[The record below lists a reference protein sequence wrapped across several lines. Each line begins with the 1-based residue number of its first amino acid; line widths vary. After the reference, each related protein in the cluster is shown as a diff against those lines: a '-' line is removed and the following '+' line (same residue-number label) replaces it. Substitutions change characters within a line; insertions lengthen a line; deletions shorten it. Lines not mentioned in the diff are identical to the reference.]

1 MVWLSLYRVETG
13 SEHSTCSNEW
23 GRWVSSPGSPDSWH
37 PTCFAP
43 LPRSPWWWV
52 SVSLVI
58 VFFKASLLAHLHKN
72 AETSYQHLC
81 WFHVLHGTNLSG
93 IKCFQGRGCKFSSW
107 HNSAHAHRAGEMWTF
122 PLQKAKLRLK
132 LIPVMEILTGL
143 FKKSN
148 LALILWPVLYVPII
162 FPSTLFVKATLT
174 LYSPEKFRILWPWQY
189 VSSEVQNSVC
199 SCLLLLGLFTR
210 KPSQCVRDCRTPS
223 GLGRSMPSAFKQV
236 QRMAREPT

>member
-1 MVWLSLYRVETG
+1 MVWLSPYRVETG

-23 GRWVSSPGSPDSWH
+23 GRWVSSPGSPDSWR
-37 PTCFAP
+37 PACFAP

-81 WFHVLHGTNLSG
+81 WFHVLRGTNLPG
-93 IKCFQGRGCKFSSW
+93 IKCFQGRGWKFSSW
-107 HNSAHAHRAGEMWTF
+107 HNSAHAHRAGEM
-122 PLQKAKLRLK
+122 RLK

-143 FKKSN
+143 FKKNN
-148 LALILWPVLYVPII
+148 LALILGPVLYVPII
-162 FPSTLFVKATLT
+162 FLSTLICESHPYALFPWKVQDFMTLAICE
-174 LYSPEKFRILWPWQY
+174 LRGAKF
-189 VSSEVQNSVC
+189 S
-199 SCLLLLGLFTR
+199 LLLLTSPWPCLPGSL
-210 KPSQCVRDCRTPS
+210 PNVWDCRTPG

-236 QRMAREPT
+236 QRMAREPA